1 MCLALASARVSALED
16 YPSLL
21 QNLAH
26 RRYLGAI
33 THCLAP
39 SFASTPQK
47 RSSIERGHS
56 GFSVG
61 KDYRSR
67 RGSSRC
73 SMVLRSCSRAFLTSC
88 GWMCW
93 LYRGEEKGR
102 GWVEKVL

>member
-26 RRYLGAI
+26 RRYLGAT

-47 RSSIERGHS
+47 RSSTERGHS
-56 GFSVG
+56 GFSVA

-67 RGSSRC
+67 
-73 SMVLRSCSRAFLTSC
+73 SRAWLRRRKEGKGTKTSLTNYLKTLTV
-88 GWMCW
+88 G
-93 LYRGEEKGR
+93 YDFRHP
-102 GWVEKVL
+102 